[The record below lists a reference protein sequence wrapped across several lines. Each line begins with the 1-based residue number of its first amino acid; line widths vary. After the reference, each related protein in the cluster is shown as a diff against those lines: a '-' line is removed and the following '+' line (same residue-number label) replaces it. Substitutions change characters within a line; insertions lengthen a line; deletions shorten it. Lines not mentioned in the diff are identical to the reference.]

1 MIQTKDFRISN
12 LIYHKEDI
20 EKAPY
25 TIRAV
30 LKQSVLVFEQFE
42 EILIEEVE
50 PIPLTDEWKIKFG
63 GVKKGVEWQF
73 KIGEFTTCFEE
84 TPEGFFYTGGEGVS
98 LSRNIEFVHDFQNI
112 VYAIGGIEVQINQS
126 AK

>member
-1 MIQTKDFRISN
+1 MIQSNELRVKNFVLTPIGINQIEYFVKDICNFKNREAWSCDVI
-12 LIYHKEDI
+12 K
-20 EKAPY
+20 
-25 TIRAV
+25 
-30 LKQSVLVFEQFE
+30 
-42 EILIEEVE
+42 

-63 GVKKGVEWQF
+63 GVKRGVEWHF
-73 KIGEFTTCFEE
+73 NLGESSIYFEE

-112 VYAIGGIEVQINQS
+112 VYAIEGVEIQINQS